1 MLIVEVYES
10 EARKHVNLPYLHVV
24 SSMQSLPPPDS
35 KLTWQ
40 EVSALHSSDPRCDEL
55 VLQKVASEGY
65 PKVRNH
71 GEGPY

>member
-10 EARKHVNLPYLHVV
+10 EARKQVNLPYLHVV

-40 EVSALHSSDPRCDEL
+40 EM
-55 VLQKVASEGY
+55 
-65 PKVRNH
+65 
-71 GEGPY
+71 